1 MAKMIK
7 EHSTSRRLRP
17 NTKQVRGRAEGQG
30 VAAAVRRD
38 RGGRKPLEIAQAE
51 ADRYADYVEQKDRVE
66 QAEEDVATAERQF
79 FALGETP
86 GDLAYWRRCI
96 AIANRERAQL
106 RAIGH

>member
-1 MAKMIK
+1 MNKVVDMNNANKI
-7 EHSTSRRLRP
+7 SL
-17 NTKQVRGRAEGQG
+17 AE
-30 VAAAVRRD
+30 
-38 RGGRKPLEIAQAE
+38 LEIAQAE

-96 AIANRERAQL
+96 AIANRERAKLQ
-106 RAIGH
+106 AIGH